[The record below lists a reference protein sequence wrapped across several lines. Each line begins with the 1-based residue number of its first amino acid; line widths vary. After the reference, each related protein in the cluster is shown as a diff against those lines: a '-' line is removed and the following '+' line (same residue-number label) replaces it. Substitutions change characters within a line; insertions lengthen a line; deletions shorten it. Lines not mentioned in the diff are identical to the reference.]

1 MMHPSSTFAT
11 ATLALA
17 FGFACAAGRPT
28 PAFAQVGQP
37 VAEAGAT
44 ARDIASRATPAVVA
58 IRALRDGDVVSSGSG
73 FVIRAEGVIVTNVH
87 VIAEADALEIELATG
102 EVFDNIF
109 VLGTDERR
117 DVALLKVPATQ
128 LPALEIGDANRL
140 ATGDPVFVVGNPL
153 GMDRSFSD
161 GLISARRVL
170 DGVGY
175 LQITAPVSEG
185 SSGGPVLDGA
195 GRVVGITTASLVDG
209 QNLNMAIPIGY
220 AEGLLSVASDPVP
233 FAEIAIARHDSD
245 NARADG
251 DADAGETPRRALADP
266 RFEGLEPWE
275 RVVAEQLVTLAQ
287 RLRAE
292 EFAATDDN
300 HFAAIPTDSIDHVA
314 MELEPG
320 FYRAIA
326 VCDQDCS
333 DIDLQVSDDEG
344 EVLDTD
350 ILEDDVPIVDFLAH
364 EAGTF
369 HFAVQVVKCTTETCF
384 YGLQVYRKD

>member
-1 MMHPSSTFAT
+1 MIAMTHPAPTSVPAT
-11 ATLALA
+11 LVVALGLALA
-17 FGFACAAGRPT
+17 AGT
-28 PAFAQVGQP
+28 APAHAQIGDPAPDPAPGAV
-37 VAEAGAT
+37 AT
-44 ARDIASRATPAVVA
+44 AREIASRATPAVVA
-58 IRALRDGDVVSSGSG
+58 IRALVDGDVVSSGSG
-73 FVIRAEGVIVTNVH
+73 FVIREDGVIVTNVH
-87 VIAEADALEIELATG
+87 VIADADQLEIELATG
-102 EVFDNIF
+102 EIFDNIY

-117 DVALLKVPATQ
+117 DVAVLKVPATQ

-140 ATGDPVFVVGNPL
+140 ATGDPIFVVGNPL

-161 GLISARRVL
+161 GLISARRVIE
-170 DGVGY
+170 GVGY

-195 GRVVGITTASLVDG
+195 GRVVGITTASLTEG
-209 QNLNMAIPIGY
+209 QNLNMAVPIGY

-233 FAEIAIARHDSD
+233 FAELAITSD
-245 NARADG
+245 DADHDG
-251 DADAGETPRRALADP
+251 DESPRRALADP
-266 RFEGLEPWE
+266 RFEGLESWE

-292 EFAATDDN
+292 DFTATDDN

-314 MELEPG
+314 VELEPG

-333 DIDLQVSDDEG
+333 DIDLQVSDDDG

-369 HFAVQVVKCTTETCF
+369 HFAVQVVKCTTATCF